1 VKKQECLDQLRASL
15 AGLPERDVE
24 ERIAFY
30 NEMIDDRIE
39 EGRAEE
45 EAVAEIGSVEEIAKQ
60 IIAETPLV
68 KIAKE
73 KIRPKRRLEAWE
85 IVLLI
90 LGAPVWLPLV
100 LAVLAVLLSLYAA
113 LWSVVVSLWAVFGA
127 LAGCALGGIVGGIA
141 ITCAGELFAG
151 LVLVG
156 AGMICSGLAILTF
169 FGCSGATKGTALLAA
184 KAVLGIKKSFVG
196 KEKGHE

>member
-1 VKKQECLDQLRASL
+1 MKKQEFLDQLRSGL
-15 AGLPERDVE
+15 TGLPERDVE

-60 IIAETPLV
+60 IIAETPLS

-85 IVLLI
+85 IVLLV
-90 LGAPVWLPLV
+90 LGAPIWLSLAI
-100 LAVLAVLLSLYAA
+100 AVLAVLLSLYAA

-127 LAGCALGGIVGGIA
+127 FAGGALGGIVGGIILA
-141 ITCAGELFAG
+141 CTENAVVGVALIGSGVILAG
-151 LVLVG
+151 LS
-156 AGMICSGLAILTF
+156 IFTY
-169 FGCSGATKGTALLAA
+169 FGCIAATKGTAILAP
-184 KAVLGIKKSFVG
+184 KIILGIKKCFMRR
-196 KEKGHE
+196 EKA